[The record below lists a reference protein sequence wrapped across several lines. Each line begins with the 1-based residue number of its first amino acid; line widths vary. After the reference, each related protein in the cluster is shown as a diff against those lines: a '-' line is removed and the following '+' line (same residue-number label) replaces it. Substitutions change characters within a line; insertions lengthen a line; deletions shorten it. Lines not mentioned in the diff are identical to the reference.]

1 MRHQDVQDRQV
12 IGFRLSVVQFYLG
25 GKVVYKT
32 CPRLYFPFGKS
43 AMEEPH
49 KQMRCLVTGAA
60 GFIGSNLSERLLELG
75 HTVIGVDSFTDYY
88 SPEFKRSNLR
98 RAQSMPGYRFIEGDL
113 LDLRLEDLIAE
124 VDWVFHQAAQPGVR
138 TSWGLHFDVYV
149 RNNILV
155 TQRLLE
161 VAKTFRIR
169 RFVYA
174 SSSSVYG
181 NAPELPLKETARP
194 QPVSPY
200 GVSKLAAEHL
210 CHLYYVNYHVP
221 TVSLRYF
228 TVYGPRQRPDMAFHR
243 FIKAALLGTDVIVFG
258 DGEQSR
264 DFTYVS
270 DVVAAN
276 IQAAMID
283 DAIGRVFNIGGG
295 SRVTL
300 NAVIDIISKLTG
312 HLTVR
317 HEEEQKGDVRHTLSD
332 TTQACEVLGY
342 SPTVGIEEGLSYE
355 VEWMRELLF
364 R

>member
-1 MRHQDVQDRQV
+1 
-12 IGFRLSVVQFYLG
+12 
-25 GKVVYKT
+25 
-32 CPRLYFPFGKS
+32 
-43 AMEEPH
+43 
-49 KQMRCLVTGAA
+49 MRCLVTGAA

-75 HTVIGVDSFTDYY
+75 HTVIGVDSLTDYY
-88 SPEFKRSNLR
+88 SPELKRSNLR
-98 RAQSMPGYRFIEGDL
+98 IAQSMPGYRFVEGDL
-113 LDLRLEDLIAE
+113 LELKLEELLAE

-138 TSWGLHFDVYV
+138 MSWGLHFDTYV
-149 RNNILV
+149 RNNILA
-155 TQRLLE
+155 TQKLLE
-161 VAKTFRIR
+161 AAKASNIR

-210 CHLYYVNYHVP
+210 CHLYYVNYGVP

-243 FIKAALLGTDVIVFG
+243 FIKSALSGAEVVVFG

-270 DVVAAN
+270 DAVAAN

-283 DAIGRVFNIGGG
+283 NAVGRVFNIGGG

-300 NAVIDIISKLTG
+300 NVVIEILSELVG
-312 HLTVR
+312 HLNMR
-317 HEEEQKGDVRHTLSD
+317 YEEEQKGDVRHTLSD
-332 TTQACEVLGY
+332 TTEAHEILGY
-342 SPTVGIEEGLSYE
+342 TPTVSIREGLAYE
-355 VEWMRELLF
+355 VEWMRELLC

>member
-1 MRHQDVQDRQV
+1 
-12 IGFRLSVVQFYLG
+12 
-25 GKVVYKT
+25 
-32 CPRLYFPFGKS
+32 
-43 AMEEPH
+43 
-49 KQMRCLVTGAA
+49 MRCLVTGAA

-75 HTVIGVDSFTDYY
+75 HTVIGVDSLTDYY
-88 SPEFKRSNLR
+88 SPELKRSNLLK
-98 RAQSMPGYRFIEGDL
+98 AQSMPGYQFIEADL
-113 LDLRLEDLIAE
+113 LELRLEELLAE

-138 TSWGLHFDVYV
+138 MSWGLHFDTYV
-149 RNNILV
+149 RNNILA
-155 TQRLLE
+155 TQKLLE
-161 VAKTFRIR
+161 AAKVSNIR

-210 CHLYYVNYHVP
+210 CHLYYVNYGVP

-243 FIKAALLGTDVIVFG
+243 FIKSALSGAEVIVFG

-283 DAIGRVFNIGGG
+283 NAVGRVFNIGGG

-300 NAVIDIISKLTG
+300 NVVIEILSDLVG
-312 HLTVR
+312 HLNTR
-317 HEEEQKGDVRHTLSD
+317 YEEEQKGDVRHTLSD
-332 TTQACEVLGY
+332 TTEAHDILGY
-342 SPTVGIEEGLSYE
+342 TPTVSIREGLSYE
-355 VEWMRELLF
+355 VEWMRELLS